1 MSVRRVVTGARF
13 SRSPSTKRDHET
25 FVNSAYSNR
34 YSDSD
39 FGSPPHHPR
48 YSGLCEIYDMGG

>member
-1 MSVRRVVTGARF
+1 VRRVVTGARF
-13 SRSPSTKRDHET
+13 SRLPSTKRDHET